1 MSENTDMRLPEL
13 GSWNFAQTPWQAT
26 LVVSTLLGS
35 WLGMQAVHE
44 TGHVLGALL
53 TGGEVAAVVLHPL
66 TISHTEL
73 IDNPHPLVVV
83 WAGPLVGVVL
93 PLTLWGL
100 FAATGLPGGFVARFF
115 AGFCLI
121 ANGAYLGVGS
131 FFGSGDCG
139 EMFRQGSPAWCL
151 RVFGVVTVASGFW
164 LWNGQGSRFGLGGAR
179 GRVDHRVARTALVML
194 FLLVLI
200 GLLVDG
206 G

>member
-1 MSENTDMRLPEL
+1 MLLPNL
-13 GSWNFAQTPWQAT
+13 GVWNFARTPWQAT
-26 LVVSTLLGS
+26 LVVSALLGS
-35 WLGMQAVHE
+35 WLGMQAAHE

-53 TGGEVAAVVLHPL
+53 TGGEIAAVILHPL

-83 WAGPLVGVVL
+83 WAGPLVGVTL
-93 PLTLWGL
+93 PLALWGL
-100 FAATGLPGGFVARFF
+100 LAVTGASGSFVARFF

-151 RVFGVVTVASGFW
+151 RAFGAITVLIGFW
-164 LWNGQGSRFGLGGAR
+164 LWNGQGPRFGLGIAR
-179 GRVDHRVARTALVML
+179 GTVDHRVARATLIVFL
-194 FLLVLI
+194 LLVLI

-206 G
+206 K